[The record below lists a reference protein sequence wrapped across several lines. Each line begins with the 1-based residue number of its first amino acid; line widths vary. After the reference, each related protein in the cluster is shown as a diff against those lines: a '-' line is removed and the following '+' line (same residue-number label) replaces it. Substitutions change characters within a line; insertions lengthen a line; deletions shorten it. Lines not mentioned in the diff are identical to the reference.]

1 MKFSDRL
8 LSLVM
13 ALTLV
18 AILCFLVLI
27 FQDLNELWGVIN
39 ESIEITKAQE
49 NKIRNLQKL
58 VLSKISLQI

>member
-1 MKFSDRL
+1 
-8 LSLVM
+8 
-13 ALTLV
+13 
-18 AILCFLVLI
+18 
-27 FQDLNELWGVIN
+27 LNELWGVIN